1 MGSFKSCSSP
11 DSEAKKKDRH
21 QPATEGGGIFSIRSS
36 HSIQGRDSMKNVASH
51 GPSCYCI
58 NIHKYVVAR
67 IQPSH
72 RLSSAVASKGGSRF
86 FQLLEERKKR
96 GLVTIYCTSTRDDV
110 SFSRPRPI

>member
-11 DSEAKKKDRH
+11 DSEAKKKKDRH

-36 HSIQGRDSMKNVASH
+36 NSIQGRDSMKNVASH

-67 IQPSH
+67 LQPSH

-86 FQLLEERKKR
+86 FQLFGRKKKK
-96 GLVTIYCTSTRDDV
+96 GPGNDTLYEYA
-110 SFSRPRPI
+110 

>member
-86 FQLLEERKKR
+86 FQLLEEKK
-96 GLVTIYCTSTRDDV
+96 GAW
-110 SFSRPRPI
+110 